1 MRRLVLLTVPAVL
14 MLAGCGPGRAEQ
26 AQICAILAQPG
37 VPGIDRIGDGEALAP
52 VDRQLQAKGRI
63 YGPGLRLGQIRSW
76 GSCPNYAPTVEMLLL
91 DGNHAV
97 TKGGVRA
104 NGAQKTFGTCFYVRT
119 ETRWRLLAC
128 RINGAS

>member
-1 MRRLVLLTVPAVL
+1 MRRLALLAVL
-14 MLAGCGPGRAEQ
+14 ALASCGPGPAEQ

-37 VPGIDRIGDGEALAP
+37 VPGVDRIGDGAALAP

-76 GSCPNYAPTVEMLLL
+76 GSCPKQAPTVEMLLL
-91 DGNHAV
+91 DGNHAA
-97 TKGGVRA
+97 TKGGLRA

>member
-1 MRRLVLLTVPAVL
+1 MGRLAVL
-14 MLAGCGPGRAEQ
+14 AVLALAGCGPGAAEQ
-26 AQICAILAQPG
+26 AEICAILAAPGAPG
-37 VPGIDRIGDGEALAP
+37 VDRTGDAAGLAP

-76 GSCPNYAPTVEMLLL
+76 GSCPKQAPTVEMLLL
-91 DGNHAV
+91 DGDHAA
-97 TKGGVRA
+97 TKGGLRA
-104 NGAQKTFGTCFYVRT
+104 DGAQKTFGTCFYVRT

>member
-1 MRRLVLLTVPAVL
+1 MKRLALLTVLA
-14 MLAGCGPGRAEQ
+14 LAGCGPKPAEQ
-26 AQICAILAQPG
+26 ARICAILAQPG
-37 VPGIDRIGDGEALAP
+37 VPGVDRIGDGAALAP

-76 GSCPNYAPTVEMLLL
+76 GSCPKVAPTVEMLLL
-91 DGNHAV
+91 DGNHAA

-104 NGAQKTFGTCFYVRT
+104 DGAQKTFGTCFYVRS
-119 ETRWRLLAC
+119 ETGWRLLAC

>member
-1 MRRLVLLTVPAVL
+1 MWAREKARVEASRPS
-14 MLAGCGPGRAEQ
+14 GGPGGAGPVWLWSRS
-26 AQICAILAQPG
+26 G
-37 VPGIDRIGDGEALAP
+37 VPGVDRIGDGAALAP

-76 GSCPNYAPTVEMLLL
+76 GSCPKYAPTVELLLL
-91 DGNHAV
+91 DGNHAA
-97 TKGGVRA
+97 TKGGLRA
-104 NGAQKTFGTCFYVRT
+104 GGAQKTFGTCFYVRT